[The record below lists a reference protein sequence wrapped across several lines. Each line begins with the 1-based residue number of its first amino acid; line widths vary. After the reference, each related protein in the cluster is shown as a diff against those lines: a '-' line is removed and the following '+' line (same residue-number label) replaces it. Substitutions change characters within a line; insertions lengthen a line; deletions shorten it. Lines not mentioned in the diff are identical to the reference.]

1 MCSDGGEL
9 CNRHRH
15 CRHHEPRQPRQHCQ
29 ADDRQMGLRGVLSD
43 LGELLRCQNQ
53 AKNISLRED
62 TGILFVLS
70 DPLKGIKLCQTLLD
84 VIDCCCS
91 GQTDRLE
98 GL

>member
-15 CRHHEPRQPRQHCQ
+15 CRHHEPRQHCQ

-62 TGILFVLS
+62 TGILF
-70 DPLKGIKLCQTLLD
+70 GLD
-84 VIDCCCS
+84 VNSLPAIERNKTLS
-91 GQTDRLE
+91 NLA
-98 GL
+98 